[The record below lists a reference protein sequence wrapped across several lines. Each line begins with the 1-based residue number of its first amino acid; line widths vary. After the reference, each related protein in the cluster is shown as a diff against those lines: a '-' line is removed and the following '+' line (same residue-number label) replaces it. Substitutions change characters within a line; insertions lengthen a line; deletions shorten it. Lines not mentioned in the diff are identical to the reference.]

1 MLSLNI
7 YTLRLPV
14 GSPCPRDTSVT
25 LHSTAPTRSLFRSLV
40 FFLVLASKCIFVYP
54 FALFVSAFLTV
65 VWYPLERKK
74 KKKVNQGTPVH
85 SKLTQYFWGFF
96 IGIIPSGHPRQCR
109 TVCLQHHSS
118 ITGWKFLQCSYRT
131 VVQAVNR
138 QEET

>member
-1 MLSLNI
+1 MSKGHQCHSPLHCPNKKSVPIIGFFFSVGKQMYFCLSFCFICVCILN
-7 YTLRLPV
+7 
-14 GSPCPRDTSVT
+14 C
-25 LHSTAPTRSLFRSLV
+25 SLV
-40 FFLVLASKCIFVYP
+40 SFGK
-54 FALFVSAFLTV
+54 
-65 VWYPLERKK
+65 EK